1 MVLSAGG
8 SIARLLGTLV
18 SMNLLKRRSA
28 EKAVMFQAPF
38 VMDSGVIGVSHH
50 YWWVGQ
56 PDVWIP
62 FGSVFSTL
70 EPIAVHP
77 GQWNP
82 RRLKWSCW
90 LRNVGLA
97 VMVFGS
103 VLPVG
108 FL

>member
-28 EKAVMFQAPF
+28 ERAVMFQAPF
-38 VMDSGVIGVSHH
+38 VMDTGVIGVSHH

-77 GQWNP
+77 GQWESPAPEVVVLAPERRP
-82 RRLKWSCW
+82 RGDGLRL
-90 LRNVGLA
+90 RPA
-97 VMVFGS
+97 
-103 VLPVG
+103 VG